1 MENLQTAITFCIP
14 SAKRNIST
22 KYRNIEN
29 SKSSETFRHNTAAFR
44 KTLQDRNTLTKYRNI
59 ENDKSSE
66 TFRHFTEAFRKTR
79 VQNILTECCSI
90 QTEYSSETFRQK
102 NRNKF
107 PQTNM
112 DKFGAGRI
120 ENYFS
125 WLHTDIYTDAKSENC
140 NLDSVYH
147 NC

>member
-29 SKSSETFRHNTAAFR
+29 NKSSETFRHNTAAFR

-59 ENDKSSE
+59 QNDKSSE

>member
-29 SKSSETFRHNTAAFR
+29 NKSTEIFRHNTAAFR

-59 ENDKSSE
+59 QNDKSSE